1 MWGFWQ
7 PMNLKR
13 KTLNRWSAALSAAAV
28 LAAAVQAPAQ
38 SVDALLDKLVEKG
51 ILTTDEAQQMRAEA
65 TPKAAPGPSIATGF
79 PDWVT
84 SFKIGGDFRGR
95 FEDFTA
101 DNSAY
106 TDRVRLRYRLRVGA
120 TVTFK
125 ENLELGLRFA
135 SADPAPGTGYGGNP
149 VSNNTTLQD
158 NGTKKFL
165 YIDAAYGRWRPI
177 HDDDWQVITTVG
189 KMDQPFQSSSMV
201 FDPDYTPEG
210 AAGQVAYKLSTHHTL
225 RFNTAAFVLDELS
238 GSTQDPFLYGGQL
251 LWDAKWSPRVSSAI
265 GVTALNLVNKL
276 GLPNSAVS
284 NVNDG
289 NTRDANGNLAY
300 NFNPIVAG
308 ASATY
313 RFDHAP
319 LFRGEFPVKLGGE
332 YLNNPGAPS
341 ANEGWWAGV
350 TFGQAARKGTWEVS
364 YRYQRLEADAWYEEL
379 VDDDNAAYYRSPVA
393 GSGFTGGGIRGGTN
407 VKGHLV
413 KASYALADALTLSVT
428 AYLNELIKPSPGD
441 SKSEAVH
448 FMADVLWKF

>member
-1 MWGFWQ
+1 MKSKYIKLTVAGA
-7 PMNLKR
+7 LA
-13 KTLNRWSAALSAAAV
+13 SAALGTFA
-28 LAAAVQAPAQ
+28 QAQ
-38 SVDALLDKLVEKG
+38 SADALVNKLVEKG
-51 ILTTDEAQQMRAEA
+51 ILTTDEAKQLREEA
-65 TPKAAPGPSIATGF
+65 SKEAAGKHSITSGM

-106 TDRVRLRYRLRVGA
+106 TDRVRLRYRLRLGA

-125 ENLELGLRFA
+125 ENLEMGLRFA
-135 SADPAPGTGYGGNP
+135 SADPAPGTGFGGNP

-177 HDDDWQVITTVG
+177 HDGDWQVVTTIG
-189 KMDQPFQSSSMV
+189 KMDQPFQTSSMV

-210 AAGQVAYKLSTHHTL
+210 AAGQVGYKVNDHHSL
-225 RFNTAAFVLDELS
+225 RFNTAAFVLDELP
-238 GSTQDPFLYGGQL
+238 GSTQDPFLFGGQIF
-251 LWDAKWSPRVSSAI
+251 WDAKWSSRVGSSI
-265 GVTALNLVNKL
+265 GVTALSLVNRM

-300 NFNPIVAG
+300 NFNPIVASAG
-308 ASATY
+308 ATY
-313 RFDHAP
+313 KFDHAP
-319 LFRGEFPVKLGGE
+319 LYRGQFPVKLGGE
-332 YLNNPGAPS
+332 YLNNPAAPS

-350 TFGQAARKGTWEVS
+350 TFGQAGRKGTWEVS

-379 VDDDNAAYYRSPVA
+379 VDDDNGAYYQAPVA
-393 GSGFTGGGIRGGTN
+393 GSGFPGGGIRGGTN

-413 KASYALADALTLSVT
+413 KASYVLADPLIVSLT
-428 AYLNELIKPSPGD
+428 AYFNELIQPSPAN
-441 SKSEAVH
+441 SQSEAIH
-448 FMADVLWKF
+448 FMADLMWKF